1 MLQSLH
7 KNTKG
12 QGLGNFEWVNTRRL
26 GEGKV
31 PREGMEAHLPFPH
44 ILPQVSVPKLLKRRV
59 SFYNKLVI

>member
-12 QGLGNFEWVNTRRL
+12 QGLGDFERVNTRRL

-31 PREGMEAHLPFPH
+31 PREGMEAPLPFPH
-44 ILPQVSVPKLLKRRV
+44 TLPQVAVPKILKKCV